1 MPDDQFKNR
10 LILVVDDEERMV
22 RFIRLNLEHDGFKV
36 IEAFNGTKAINQV
49 RSNLPDL
56 VLLDIMMPDMDGF
69 EVLRIIRETSN
80 VPVIMLTAKGEEDDR
95 VRGLELGADD
105 YVTKP
110 FSPRELVSRV
120 RAVLRR
126 TETTGVS
133 THGLIE
139 VDERLKLDF
148 ERREIWVD
156 GELVKLR
163 PTEYRLLYHLV
174 QNAGWVVTH
183 DQILAKVWGYEYR
196 DEPHY
201 VRLYINYLRKKL
213 EEDPANPKYILT
225 ERGVGYR
232 FVDFRRKDFHRK
244 PVISLTHEL
253 TKKFFNLAGDRFNR
267 HQGQCPCIYAAN
279 WQGGNGYCKG

>member
-1 MPDDQFKNR
+1 MPQNEFANR

-22 RFIRLNLEHDGFKV
+22 RFIRLNLEHDGFRV
-36 IEAFNGTKAINQV
+36 IEACRGEPVLELV
-49 RSNLPDL
+49 RTQLPDL
-56 VLLDIMMPDMDGF
+56 VLLDVMLPDLDGF
-69 EVLRIIRETSN
+69 DVLRTLREVSN
-80 VPVIMLTAKGEEDDR
+80 VPVIMLTAKGEEADR

-126 TETTGVS
+126 VDMVMGTPEDIV
-133 THGLIE
+133 E
-139 VDERLKLDF
+139 VDDRLKIDF
-148 ERREIWVD
+148 NRREVWVD
-156 GELVKLR
+156 GKLVNLR

-174 QNAGWVVTH
+174 KNAGWVLTH
-183 DQILAKVWGYEYR
+183 EQILTRVWGYEYR

-213 EEDPANPKYILT
+213 EEDPQNPKYILT

-232 FVDFRRKDFHRK
+232 FVDFRKNK
-244 PVISLTHEL
+244 PRS
-253 TKKFFNLAGDRFNR
+253 
-267 HQGQCPCIYAAN
+267 P
-279 WQGGNGYCKG
+279 

>member
-1 MPDDQFKNR
+1 MNDSALANKR
-10 LILVVDDEERMV
+10 ILVVDDEERIV
-22 RFIRLNLEHDGFKV
+22 RFIRLNLEQDGFQAV
-36 IEAFNGTKAINQV
+36 EAFSGKQAMEKLRQT
-49 RSNLPDL
+49 LPDL
-56 VLLDIMMPDMDGF
+56 ILLDVMLPDLDGF
-69 EVLRIIRETSN
+69 EVLRMVREN
-80 VPVIMLTAKGEEDDR
+80 HDIPVIMLTAKTEEDDR

-126 TETTGVS
+126 TEKSREGKE
-133 THGLIE
+133 GAIQ
-139 VDERLKLDF
+139 VDDRLKIDF
-148 ERREIWVD
+148 DRREVWVE
-156 GELVKLR
+156 GKPVKLR

-201 VRLYINYLRKKL
+201 VRLYVNYLREKL

-232 FVDFRRKDFHRK
+232 FVDFKRQQENA
-244 PVISLTHEL
+244 P
-253 TKKFFNLAGDRFNR
+253 TKSK
-267 HQGQCPCIYAAN
+267 
-279 WQGGNGYCKG
+279 K